1 MRRVRDAAV
10 AASTVESG
18 DALFVDTSAPAA
30 ITAAIA
36 ERGDLEDVAAY
47 AYGYPYRDRSAL
59 AALGRADGVDL
70 SVSMLPPALRDPV
83 DDGTV
88 EYVPRPLYAASRDPF
103 PGGDDRRRVAV
114 FQVSDDADERTC
126 PLSCLSTFSSAPSEP
141 ALAEADLLLAEVNPN
156 LPASSPRRTVRADAL
171 TAAVPVDRAPPRFGE
186 STVDRADRAIAETV
200 ADLLPKYP
208 TVQLGIGA
216 VGTAVGEVLA
226 DRGPL
231 DVWSG
236 LLGTGVRSLLDGGA
250 ARSVTG
256 SVAVGTRAA
265 FYEWVESTDAI
276 RFAPPSTL
284 HAQGRLRSL
293 SNLVAI
299 NSALQVD
306 LTGAA
311 NAESIDGR
319 PLGGI
324 GGQLEFMRAASSE
337 TDGIAIIALQSRTA
351 DGDSK
356 IVPSIGPNDPVT
368 TPGNA
373 VDVVVTE
380 HGLADLRG
388 LSVMDR
394 AAALVDVAHPDDRDR
409 LRESVGI

>member
-1 MRRVRDAAV
+1 MGRVRDAAV

-18 DALFVDTSAPAA
+18 DSLFLDTSAPEAV
-30 ITAAIA
+30 TAAIA
-36 ERGDLEDVAAY
+36 ERDDLEDVAAY
-47 AYGYPYRDRSAL
+47 AYGYPYRDRGAL

-70 SVSMLPPALRDPV
+70 SVSMIPPALRDPV
-83 DDGTV
+83 DDGTI

-103 PGGDDRRRVAV
+103 PDGDDRRRVAV
-114 FQVSDDADERTC
+114 FQASDDAGERTY
-126 PLSCLSTFSSAPSEP
+126 PLSCLSTFSSAPSERV
-141 ALAEADLLLAEVNPN
+141 LSDADVLIAEVNPN
-156 LPASSPRRTVRADAL
+156 LPASTPRRAVRSDAL
-171 TAAVPVDRAPPRFGE
+171 STVVPVDRAPPRFGE
-186 STVDRADRAIAETV
+186 STVRQADRAIAETV
-200 ADLLPKYP
+200 ADLLPEYP

-226 DRGPL
+226 DRGPV

-236 LLGTGVRSLLDGGA
+236 LLGTGVRSLVDGGA
-250 ARSVTG
+250 TRSVTG
-256 SVAVGTRAA
+256 SVAVGTSPA
-265 FYEWVESTDAI
+265 FYGWVDSTDAI
-276 RFAPPSTL
+276 RFAPPSTI
-284 HAQGRLRSL
+284 HAQRRLRSL

-337 TDGIAIIALQSRTA
+337 ADGLAIIALQSRTA
-351 DGDSK
+351 DGHSK
-356 IVPSIGPNDPVT
+356 IVPSIGPRDPVT

-373 VDVVVTE
+373 VDAVVTE
-380 HGLADLRG
+380 HGVADFRG
-388 LSVMDR
+388 LSARDR
-394 AAALVDVAHPDDRDR
+394 AAALVDVAHPDDRNR
-409 LRESVGI
+409 LRESVGR